1 MSKSSGGTIS
11 SSQRPSVSDERQEN
25 QDNMENLRG
34 ARSFLL
40 LEDNGSSHRCSLREA
55 LAEGCL
61 CFNMLVKV

>member
-34 ARSFLL
+34 ARSFLM
-40 LEDNGSSHRCSLREA
+40 LEDNGS
-55 LAEGCL
+55 
-61 CFNMLVKV
+61 

>member
-34 ARSFLL
+34 ARSFLM
-40 LEDNGSSHRCSLREA
+40 LEDNGSYQPQSKKN
-55 LAEGCL
+55 AESCL
-61 CFNMLVKV
+61 CFNMFATI